1 MPRTA
6 AETIA
11 AIMADPRFRAAV
23 AVLDREHDRTVEDIV
38 TLTEI
43 PAPPFGEER
52 RAAAYLEMLRAHG
65 LEEVEQDA
73 AGNVMGIRRGTGN
86 GPLVVVAAHL
96 DTVFPA
102 GTDVRVRREGTKLFA
117 PGVGDDTRSLAVN
130 LAFIRAMDQA
140 GIRTRSDI
148 LFVGDV
154 GEEGLGDLRGVRHL
168 FTRGRHRD
176 RIQAFFTVDSPEMD
190 RIVVGGIGSKRFRVT
205 FRGPGGHS
213 FAAFGLV
220 NPAYALARA
229 SLALAEIEVPSDPQT
244 THCVSVLGGGTSV
257 NAIPNEVWME
267 VDLRSQSAG
276 ELARLEKRFLD
287 GVHSAVAAEN
297 AARSTR
303 EGPVTVEVKP
313 IGDRPAGSTPMQSEI
328 VQLATAAIAAHGFTP
343 KHEYSST
350 DANIPMSLGIP
361 AIKIGSGGRGGRA
374 HSLEEW
380 IDVEK
385 GESLRGMSAGLAA
398 ILAVAGME
406 PAAPPA
412 AG

>member
-11 AIMADPRFRAAV
+11 AITADPRFRAAI
-23 AVLDREHDRTVEDIV
+23 AVLDREHDRTVEDII

-43 PAPPFGEER
+43 PAPPFEEEK
-52 RAAAYLEMLRAHG
+52 RASAYLEMLRAHG

-73 AGNVMGIRRGTGN
+73 AGNVMGLRRGTGN

-168 FTRGRHRD
+168 FTQGRYRD

-190 RIVVGGIGSKRFRVT
+190 RIVVGGIGSKRFRVS

-220 NPAYALARA
+220 NPAYAMARA
-229 SLALAEIEVPSDPQT
+229 SLALAEIEVPRDPRT

-267 VDLRSQSAG
+267 VDLRSQSAE
-276 ELARLEKRFLD
+276 ELARLERRFLD

-313 IGDRPAGSTPMQSEI
+313 IGDRPAGNTPMESEI

-343 KHEYSST
+343 QHEYSST

-398 ILAVAGME
+398 ILAVAGLAE
-406 PAAPPA
+406 A
-412 AG
+412 

>member
-1 MPRTA
+1 MTPA
-6 AETIA
+6 DTIA
-11 AIMADPRFRAAV
+11 AILADPRFQAAV

-43 PAPPFGEER
+43 PSPPFAEEA
-52 RAAAYLEMLRAHG
+52 RAAAYLAMLREHG
-65 LEEVEQDA
+65 LEEVEQDGI
-73 AGNVMGIRRGTGN
+73 GNVMGRRRGTGN
-86 GPLVVVAAHL
+86 GATIVVAAHL

-130 LAFIRAMDQA
+130 LAFIRAMDAA
-140 GIRTRSDI
+140 GIRTRADI

-168 FTRGRHRD
+168 FREGRHRD
-176 RIQAFFTVDSPEMD
+176 RIQAFFTVDSPDVD
-190 RIVVGGIGSKRFRVT
+190 RIVTGGIGSKRYRIT
-205 FRGPGGHS
+205 FNGPGGHS

-220 NPAYALARA
+220 NPSYALARA
-229 SLALAEIEVPSDPQT
+229 ALTLAELAAPADPQT
-244 THCVSVLGGGTSV
+244 THCASVIGGGTSV
-257 NAIPNEVWME
+257 NAIPNAVWME
-267 VDLRSQSAG
+267 VDLRSQSAT
-276 ELARLEKRFLD
+276 ELARLEAEFLA
-287 GVHSAVAAEN
+287 GVHAAVAAEN

-303 EGPVTVEVKP
+303 EGPVTVEILP
-313 IGDRPAGSTPMQSEI
+313 IGDRPAGHTPAGADI
-328 VQLATAAIAAHGFTP
+328 VQLATAAVAAHGYTP

-385 GESLRGMSAGLAA
+385 GESLRGMSASLAT
-398 ILAVAGME
+398 ILAVAGLAE
-406 PAAPPA
+406 
-412 AG
+412 G

>member
-11 AIMADPRFRAAV
+11 TILADPRFQAAV
-23 AVLDREHDRTVEDIV
+23 AVLEREHDRTVEDIV

-43 PAPPFGEER
+43 PSPPFGEEA

-73 AGNVMGIRRGTGN
+73 AGNVMGLRRGTGN
-86 GPLVVVAAHL
+86 GSLIVVAAHL

-168 FTRGRHRD
+168 FTEGRHRD
-176 RIQAFFTVDSPEMD
+176 RIGAFFTVDSPEMD
-190 RIVVGGIGSKRFRVT
+190 RIVTGGVGSKRFRVV

-220 NPAYALARA
+220 NPAYAMARA
-229 SLALAEIEVPSDPQT
+229 SLALAEIEAPRAPRT

-267 VDLRSQSAG
+267 VDLRSESAA
-276 ELARLEKRFLD
+276 ELARLEARFRA
-287 GVHSAVAAEN
+287 GVEAAVAAEN
-297 AARSTR
+297 AARSCR
-303 EGPVTVEVKP
+303 EGPVTVELRP
-313 IGDRPAGSTPMQSEI
+313 IGDRPAGSTPAGSEI

-343 KHEYSST
+343 KHEASST

-380 IDVEK
+380 IDVER

-398 ILAVAGME
+398 ILAVAGM
-406 PAAPPA
+406 
-412 AG
+412 G

>member
-1 MPRTA
+1 MPRNAT
-6 AETIA
+6 ETIA

-23 AVLDREHDRTVEDIV
+23 AVLDREHDRTVEDII

-43 PAPPFGEER
+43 PAPPFGEEK
-52 RAAAYLEMLRAHG
+52 RAAVYLEMLRAHG
-65 LEEVEQDA
+65 LEEVEQDEI
-73 AGNVMGIRRGTGN
+73 GNVMGLRRGTGN

-117 PGVGDDTRSLAVN
+117 PGIGDDTRSLAVN

-168 FTRGRHRD
+168 FTQGRYRD

-220 NPAYALARA
+220 NPAYAMARA
-229 SLALAEIEVPSDPQT
+229 SLALAEIEAPRDPQT

-267 VDLRSQSAG
+267 VDLRSQSAE
-276 ELARLEKRFLD
+276 ELARLERRFLD

-297 AARSTR
+297 ATRSTR

-313 IGDRPAGSTPMQSEI
+313 IGDRPAGNTPMQSEI
-328 VQLATAAIAAHGFTP
+328 VQFATAAIAAHGFTP
-343 KHEYSST
+343 QHEYSST

-398 ILAVAGME
+398 ILAVAGLAE
-406 PAAPPA
+406 A
-412 AG
+412 

>member
-23 AVLDREHDRTVEDIV
+23 AVLDREHDRTVEDII

-43 PAPPFGEER
+43 PAPPFGEEK
-52 RAAAYLEMLRAHG
+52 RASAYLEMLRAHG

-73 AGNVMGIRRGTGN
+73 AGNVMGLRRGTGN

-154 GEEGLGDLRGVRHL
+154 GEEGLGDLRGVRYL
-168 FTRGRHRD
+168 FTQGRYRD
-176 RIQAFFTVDSPEMD
+176 RIQAFFTVDSPGMD
-190 RIVVGGIGSKRFRVT
+190 RIVVGGIGSKRFRVS

-220 NPAYALARA
+220 NPAYAMARA
-229 SLALAEIEVPSDPQT
+229 SLALAEIEAPRDPRT

-267 VDLRSQSAG
+267 VDLRSQSAE
-276 ELARLEKRFLD
+276 ELAKLEQRFLD

-303 EGPVTVEVKP
+303 EGPVTVEIKP
-313 IGDRPAGSTPMQSEI
+313 IGDRPAGNTPVQSEI

-343 KHEYSST
+343 QHEYSST

-398 ILAVAGME
+398 ILAVAGLAE
-406 PAAPPA
+406 A
-412 AG
+412 

>member
-6 AETIA
+6 AETIS

-23 AVLDREHDRTVEDIV
+23 AVLDREHDRTVEDII

-43 PAPPFGEER
+43 PAPPFGEEK
-52 RAAAYLEMLRAHG
+52 RASAYLEMLRAHG

-73 AGNVMGIRRGTGN
+73 AGNVMGLRRGTGN

-154 GEEGLGDLRGVRHL
+154 GEEGLGDLRGVRYL
-168 FTRGRHRD
+168 FTQGRYRD

-190 RIVVGGIGSKRFRVT
+190 RIVVGGIGSKRFRVS

-220 NPAYALARA
+220 NPAYAMARA
-229 SLALAEIEVPSDPQT
+229 SLALAEIEAPRDPRT

-267 VDLRSQSAG
+267 VDLRSQSAE
-276 ELARLEKRFLD
+276 ELAKLEQRFLD

-303 EGPVTVEVKP
+303 EGPVTVEIKP
-313 IGDRPAGSTPMQSEI
+313 IGDRPAGNTPVQSEI

-343 KHEYSST
+343 QHEYSST

-398 ILAVAGME
+398 ILAVAGLAE
-406 PAAPPA
+406 A
-412 AG
+412 